1 MNSIKW
7 HPRAIRQLLKINRS
21 DQIRI
26 KDATAKLELMPHCQQ
41 VKSLTN
47 HPCQFRLRVG
57 HYRVFFNFDGT
68 VRIVFIEE
76 VSKRNERPY

>member
-1 MNSIKW
+1 MNSVKW
-7 HPRAIRQLLKINRS
+7 HPRAIKQLMKIKRS
-21 DQIRI
+21 DQIKV
-26 KDATAKLELMPHCQQ
+26 KDATAKLAQMPHCQQ

-68 VRIVFIEE
+68 VRIVYIEE
-76 VSKRNERPY
+76 VSKRDDRTY